1 MLRRTWDH
9 DCGDLLEGGVAEG
22 SEVMP
27 GSTISRVTLFR
38 QAPKGN
44 VLSGKGVT
52 DYLGWDATVAALASL
67 PPMAINNEVIILMKK
82 HIRRVPIVK
91 VKVQYPPTHCLRSSE
106 GSSQMDH
113 SPSQAQGSI
122 LA

>member
-38 QAPKGN
+38 QATKGN
-44 VLSGKGVT
+44 VLS
-52 DYLGWDATVAALASL
+52 DALEKVLQ
-67 PPMAINNEVIILMKK
+67 IILGGTLPLPLL
-82 HIRRVPIVK
+82 RVFR
-91 VKVQYPPTHCLRSSE
+91 QWQSTMRL
-106 GSSQMDH
+106 
-113 SPSQAQGSI
+113 
-122 LA
+122 